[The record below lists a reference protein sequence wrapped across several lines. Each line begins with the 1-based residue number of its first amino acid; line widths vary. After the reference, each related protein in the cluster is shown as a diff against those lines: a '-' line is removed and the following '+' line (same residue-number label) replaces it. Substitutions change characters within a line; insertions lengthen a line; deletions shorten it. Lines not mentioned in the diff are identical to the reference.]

1 MCDCS
6 VVEGRKVLLTG
17 AWGNQH
23 VTGREFY
30 FNTPQPAVLHRLQL
44 IPLACGSW

>member
-30 FNTPQPAVLHRLQL
+30 FNTPQAPADPSGLWELVTE
-44 IPLACGSW
+44 PL